1 MNKISNQKKQK
12 KEPDNYFFGANPVIN
27 KVSKIEESS
36 SNCAAYGS
44 IAVKTIYF
52 LLISAV
58 GFVVIFFSQQEF
70 STPESRL
77 TFLMTTM
84 LQPFTLHRCLSEQE
98 QLFFLSFCPL

>member
-36 SNCAAYGS
+36 PNCAAYGS

-58 GFVVIFFSQQEF
+58 GFVVYLLSRNKSSQ
-70 STPESRL
+70 
-77 TFLMTTM
+77 
-84 LQPFTLHRCLSEQE
+84 HRRVV
-98 QLFFLSFCPL
+98 